1 MDPEWTRVFENKEN
15 VMVENTMTNDDN
27 SVINPVK
34 NNWKELHQKKFNDLV
49 NMIIAKCDKEFA
61 KGKLT
66 CFVDFSN
73 LAEKSYISCM
83 SLHICSAVYE
93 KMETPFVHCIIFQH
107 MIGVRLDVRRI
118 LDIKLSESA
127 TTLNV
132 ECQRAMLIDAGC
144 NYSNNLH
151 LTMDVINQ
159 NLLSRK
165 NMTVSFA
172 KCIVEKIKEF
182 NSQIEEAKSLT
193 KKEKISWILLNMT
206 WRSDLQIMK
215 KYIKDG
221 KFEWHAHVSV

>member
-1 MDPEWTRVFENKEN
+1 MDSEWTRVFENKES
-15 VMVENTMTNDDN
+15 VMVENTMTNDDK

-34 NNWKELHQKKFNDLV
+34 INWKELHQKKFNDLV
-49 NMIIAKCDKEFA
+49 NIIIVKCNKVFA

-93 KMETPFVHCIIFQH
+93 RLETPFVHCVIFQH
-107 MIGVRLDVRRI
+107 MMGVRLDVRRI
-118 LDIKLSESA
+118 LDIKLSEPA
-127 TTLNV
+127 TNLNV
-132 ECQRAMLIDAGC
+132 ECQIAMLIDASYN
-144 NYSNNLH
+144 NYSNNLY
-151 LTMDVINQ
+151 LAMDVINQ

-172 KCIVEKIKEF
+172 KRVVEKINEF
-182 NSQIEEAKSLT
+182 NSQIKEVKSLT

-206 WRSDLQIMK
+206 WKSDLQIMK
-215 KYIKDG
+215 NYIEKG
-221 KFEWHAHVSV
+221 KFE